1 MTKVR
6 DLTEEERPR
15 EKFAASPS
23 QASMVDLVAILLRT
37 GRKGCSVVELARQV
51 TKRLGEGGVHWQEDL
66 DWRDLQDIS
75 GIGRDKAITICAA
88 IELGRRLTAY
98 HDKQALLLL
107 SSPDRVAGFFME
119 KLRHETQEHFHVCY
133 LNVKN
138 RMLGEKEISVGSL
151 HTVEADLKETMKWGI
166 RYKAHGLILIH
177 NHPSGDPEPS
187 REDIR
192 MTRRFAEAAK
202 LLDMEVLDHVIIGD
216 GIYISLHDRGIV

>member
-1 MTKVR
+1 MGVLR
-6 DLTEEERPR
+6 DMTEEERPR

-37 GRKGCSVVELARQV
+37 GRQGCSVVELARQV
-51 TKRLGEGGVHWQEDL
+51 VRRLGEGGVHWYEDL

-75 GIGRDKAITICAA
+75 GIGKDKAITICAA
-88 IELGRRLTAY
+88 IELGRRLTRY
-98 HDKQALLLL
+98 HDRRELLHL
-107 SSPDRVAGFFME
+107 SSPDKVAGFFME

-138 RMLGEKEISVGSL
+138 RMLGEREISVGSL
-151 HTVEADLKETMKWGI
+151 HTVEADLKEAMKWGI

-187 REDIR
+187 CDDIR
-192 MTRRFAEAAK
+192 MTRHFARAAE

-216 GIYISLHDRGIV
+216 GVYTSLHDRNVV